1 MQTVVLNVLFIFFQG
16 KIKFS
21 TASGQSGCFEFL
33 FSFSSLILI
42 FQVKSL
48 FFDFST
54 DRSVIKLSNDYD
66 EKYELVHIFKNLC

>member
-21 TASGQSGCFEFL
+21 TASGQSACFEFL
-33 FSFSSLILI
+33 FLFSSAILI
-42 FQVKSL
+42 FQIKSL

-54 DRSVIKLSNDYD
+54 DRSVTKLSTDYD
-66 EKYELVHIFKNLC
+66 EKYELIHIFKNLC